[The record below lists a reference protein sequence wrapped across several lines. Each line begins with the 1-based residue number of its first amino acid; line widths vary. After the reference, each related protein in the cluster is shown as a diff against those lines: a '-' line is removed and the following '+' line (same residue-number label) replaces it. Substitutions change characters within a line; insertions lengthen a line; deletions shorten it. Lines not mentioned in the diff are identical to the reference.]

1 MLKQRIITAVI
12 LAPLAIAGFV
22 LLEGAGFALFVG
34 AIVALGA
41 WEWARLAGEAGQK
54 GRIVYALVV
63 ALFMLG
69 LYRDAWPAQYLLLP
83 ALAWWLIALVLVS
96 RYPKGRG
103 LWAGSMISQLFGL
116 LILLPAWYALVWLRA
131 LENGLWLILGV
142 LILVWAADVGA
153 YVAGNTWGR
162 NKLLPRVSPGKTV
175 EGLLGGLV
183 LTQVLTLAALLYLG
197 WGMSSLLLGQLAAAL
212 VVLFS
217 VVGDLTES
225 LFKREQGLKDS
236 SSLLPGHGGVLDR
249 IDSLTAAIPVFALC
263 WMFIGARLA

>member
-34 AIVALGA
+34 AIVVLGA
-41 WEWARLAGEAGQK
+41 WEWARLAGESAQK

-63 ALFMLG
+63 ALFMFG
-69 LYRDAWPAQYLLLP
+69 LYRAAWPAHYLFLP
-83 ALAWWLIALVLVS
+83 ALAWWLVALVLIS
-96 RYPKGRG
+96 RYPKGRA

-116 LILLPAWYALVWLRA
+116 LILLPAWYGLVWLRA
-131 LENGLWLILGV
+131 QENGLWLILGV
-142 LILVWAADVGA
+142 LILIWAADVGA
-153 YVAGNTWGR
+153 YAAGKTWGHR
-162 NKLLPRVSPGKTV
+162 KLLPRVSPGKTV

-183 LTQVLTLAALLYLG
+183 FTQLLTLGVLLYLG
-197 WGMSSLLLGQLAAAL
+197 WGVTALLMGQVTAAL

-249 IDSLTAAIPVFALC
+249 IDSLTAAVPVFALC
-263 WMFIGARLA
+263 WMLIGERLA

>member
-22 LLEGAGFALFVG
+22 FLEGGGFALFVG
-34 AIVALGA
+34 AIVLLGA
-41 WEWARLAGEAGQK
+41 WEWARLAGETSQK
-54 GRIVYALVV
+54 GRVVYALVV
-63 ALFMLG
+63 GLFMVG
-69 LYRDAWPAQYLLLP
+69 LYRDAWPAEYLLIP
-83 ALAWWLIALVLVS
+83 ALVWWIVALVLIS

-116 LILLPAWYALVWLRA
+116 LILLPAWYGLVWLRA
-131 LENGLWLILGV
+131 LDNGLWLILAV

-153 YVAGNTWGR
+153 YVAGKTWGR
-162 NKLLPRVSPGKTV
+162 HKLLPRVSPGKTV
-175 EGLLGGLV
+175 EGLIGGLAF
-183 LTQVLTLAALLYLG
+183 TQLLTLGALLFLG
-197 WGMSSLLLGQLAAAL
+197 WNPVALLLGLATAAL

-217 VVGDLTES
+217 IVGDLTES

-249 IDSLTAAIPVFALC
+249 IDSLTAAVPVFALC
-263 WMFIGARLA
+263 WIVIGERLA

>member
-1 MLKQRIITAVI
+1 MLKQRIITAVV

-34 AIVALGA
+34 AIVVLGA
-41 WEWARLAGEAGQK
+41 WEWARLAGQEGQK

-63 ALFMLG
+63 ALLMVG
-69 LYRDAWPAQYLLLP
+69 LYQVAWPAQYLLLP
-83 ALAWWLIALVLVS
+83 ALAWWVVALVLIS

-131 LENGLWLILGV
+131 LESGLWLILGV
-142 LILVWAADVGA
+142 LVLIWAADIGA
-153 YVAGNTWGR
+153 YMAGKTWGR
-162 NKLLPRVSPGKTV
+162 NKLLPQVSPGKTV
-175 EGLLGGLV
+175 EGLAGGLV
-183 LTQVLTLAALLYLG
+183 FTQILTLGVLLYLG
-197 WGMSSLLLGQLAAAL
+197 WGFDALLLGQAAAAL

-249 IDSLTAAIPVFALC
+249 IDSLTAAAPVFALC
-263 WMFIGARLA
+263 WMLIGERLA

>member
-12 LAPLAIAGFV
+12 LAPIAIAGFV
-22 LLEGAGFALFVG
+22 FLDGAAFALFIG
-34 AIVALGA
+34 AIVTLGA
-41 WEWARLAGEAGQK
+41 WEWARLAGETGQK
-54 GRIVYALVV
+54 GRLVYALVV
-63 ALFMLG
+63 ALLMIG
-69 LYRDAWPAQYLLLP
+69 LYRQAWSPLYLLLP
-83 ALAWWLIALVLVS
+83 ALVWWLVALALIS

-103 LWAGSMISQLFGL
+103 LWAESMISQLFGL

-131 LENGLWLILGV
+131 LEDGLWLILGV
-142 LILVWAADVGA
+142 LVLIWAADVGA
-153 YVAGNTWGR
+153 YVAGKTWGR
-162 NKLLPRVSPGKTV
+162 RKLLPRVSPGKTL

-183 LTQVLTLAALLYLG
+183 FTQVLTLAVLLYLG
-197 WGMSSLLLGQLAAAL
+197 WGLTSLLLGQVAAAL

-249 IDSLTAAIPVFALC
+249 IDSLTAAAPVFALC
-263 WMFIGARLA
+263 WMLIGERLA